1 MLLLAFAE
9 FDLPSKSHHSE
20 RVCVCMCALVIEFER
35 PVKAEGREKS
45 RAQSADSASSRDGKK
60 ERIKERTNEKRTNG

>member
-1 MLLLAFAE
+1 
-9 FDLPSKSHHSE
+9 
-20 RVCVCMCALVIEFER
+20 MCALVIEFER